1 MDIPEYV
8 DVYGIPFEVIPVQ
21 KGSLKAPL
29 PAKPPILVKAMLER
43 KGLEI
48 RFPRVEGYVF
58 DVKTKIKADIDSI
71 PPLRIDPRDEPT
83 LVATKGAVMTK
94 IGKPDHLG
102 PGGESQH
109 DRRPY
114 YEVHRLQTS
123 VYEIAA
129 EVTSKLGAKG
139 PLNII
144 FPQVREIVWKFIR
157 HKIDLVEGGVLEDV
171 ALLMYKDTIVSRLLT
186 AIRPDTDSGEA
197 PILPIIEKYR
207 KTGSTG
213 EVMFRTVKDYF
224 PTTKSPVSHVALDS
238 QWEKTYAYDFE
249 NNPNVLS
256 YVKNDH
262 LDFAI
267 PYDFEGAT
275 YEYYPD
281 YIVKVKHK
289 DGYIINLILEVKGY
303 ESEKDRAKET
313 AAQKWVY
320 AVNHHGGYGVW
331 RLFVGTSRNLANAI
345 IEKLYNNDLSQ
356 AEREHA
362 EHI

>member
-1 MDIPEYV
+1 MGWQSTY
-8 DVYGIPFEVIPVQ
+8 
-21 KGSLKAPL
+21 
-29 PAKPPILVKAMLER
+29 R
-43 KGLEI
+43 KSG
-48 RFPRVEGYVF
+48 RRPS
-58 DVKTKIKADIDSI
+58 IKADIDSV
-71 PPLRIDPRDEPT
+71 PALRIDPALEPT

-102 PGGESQH
+102 PGGEAQH

-123 VYEIAA
+123 VYEVAA

-139 PLNII
+139 PPNII
-144 FPQVREIVWKFIR
+144 FPQVKEIVWDFIR
-157 HKIDLVEGGVLEDV
+157 RKIVLVEGGILEDV
-171 ALLMYKDTIVSRLLT
+171 ALLMYKDTIVSRLLA
-186 AIRPDTDSGEA
+186 AIRPDTEAGEA
-197 PILPIIEKYR
+197 PILSIIEKYR

-249 NNPNVLS
+249 NNHNVLS

-262 LDFAI
+262 LDFSI
-267 PYDFEGAT
+267 PYDFEGAVH
-275 YEYYPD
+275 EYYPD
-281 YIVKVKHK
+281 YIVKVSHK
-289 DGYIINLILEVKGY
+289 DGYVINLILEVKGY
-303 ESEKDRAKET
+303 ESEKDRAKEA

-331 RLFVGTSRNLANAI
+331 RFFEGTSRNLANAI
-345 IEKLYNNDLSQ
+345 IEKVHNSDLTG
-356 AEREHA
+356 AEKAHA
-362 EHI
+362 EGVSV